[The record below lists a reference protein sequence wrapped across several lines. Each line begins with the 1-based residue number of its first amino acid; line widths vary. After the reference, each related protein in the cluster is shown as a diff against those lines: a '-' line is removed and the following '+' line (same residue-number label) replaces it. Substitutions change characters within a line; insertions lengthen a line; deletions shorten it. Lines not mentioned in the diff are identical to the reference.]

1 MMAAESGEP
10 KPMRILVVEDHTE
23 TRQLI
28 ARVLREAGHAVEAA
42 ADLASA
48 RRKLTG
54 KAHEALVLD
63 WMLPDGSG
71 IDFCRELRTGH
82 ETIPILI
89 LTARG
94 EVEDRVSGLD
104 AGADDYLRKPFAVAE
119 LLARVRALTRRG
131 PRFLEPVVSLGD
143 AEVRLAERSVRAA
156 GRDVPLTA
164 REFSILEVLLRNRGR
179 PVSRSTILLSVWGD
193 EDEHAA
199 ASLEVLIA
207 RLRRKL
213 APQGGEGPIHT
224 HRGFGY
230 AIGEER

>member
-1 MMAAESGEP
+1 
-10 KPMRILVVEDHTE
+10 MRILVVEDHIE
-23 TRQLI
+23 TRHLLQ
-28 ARVLREAGHAVEAA
+28 RVLREAGHVPEGA

-48 RRKLTG
+48 RRKLAKG
-54 KAHEALVLD
+54 YEALILD

-71 IDFCRELRTGH
+71 ADYCQELRARQ

-94 EVEDRVSGLD
+94 GVEDRVAGLD

-131 PRFLEPVVSLGD
+131 PRLLEAAVSLGSV
-143 AEVRLAERSVRAA
+143 EVHLGERRVRAG
-156 GRDVPLTA
+156 GRNVPLTA
-164 REFSILEVLLRNRGR
+164 REFAILEILLRNRGR

-193 EDEHAA
+193 ENESASS
-199 ASLEVLIA
+199 SLEVLIA

-213 APQGGEGPIHT
+213 APGGGEGPIRT

-230 AIGEER
+230 AIGEDP